1 VAQTALTSRRSAN
14 GRGARL
20 AAFLSSLVFAF
31 ALGIGAIQHYS
42 YEITPIFWDGVDE
55 DAAVPF
61 LWALPSDGIK
71 DFSKHEKTFISWKP
85 GEVIGSGS
93 VNALSAT
100 TRSAVLIAR
109 TQHPLPLKLLP
120 SAERRAS
127 GNASP
132 DPD

>member
-1 VAQTALTSRRSAN
+1 VAQTALTHRRSAH
-14 GRGARL
+14 GWGARL
-20 AAFLSSLVFAF
+20 AAFVSTLGIAF
-31 ALGIGAIQHYS
+31 MLGIGAIPD
-42 YEITPIFWDGVDE
+42 YEITPGFSDGVDE